1 MTSFGVLGRRVGA
14 MVAVGVTVVATFAPA
29 FASAAQL
36 TERSIQ
42 LSSSAKSA
50 TNVTYT
56 VDFTPIAGAGA
67 FIVDFCSNS
76 PVIGATCT
84 APSANG
90 FSASSVSTATA
101 GFTTTALSATTVEV
115 DGTVTAGASPNVAL
129 AGITNPSVTGPLY
142 ARIVSFDT
150 PAHAAGYTSTN
161 ATPTGSVDMGGVA
174 LSITD
179 KINVSAAVLES
190 MTFCLSGGAI
200 SENCGGTLTAPVLTL
215 GADTGAGIALD
226 PNNVY
231 TGTVNTQLSTNAVGG
246 AVVRLKSSA
255 AGCGGLIRA
264 GASSAAAGCGI
275 APAQATNVVAGE
287 AKFGVKTATAVG
299 VGANYNGTL
308 QPAAGSIYGNTA
320 YAMRYA
326 SDTDGVTSTYGDAF
340 LDTNNA
346 PVNNMGMALT
356 FGASS
361 SNNTP
366 AGTYSAD
373 LSLIASGK
381 F

>member
-1 MTSFGVLGRRVGA
+1 MASFGVLGRRIGA
-14 MVAVGVTVVATFAPA
+14 MVAVGTMVVATFAPA
-29 FASAAQL
+29 FVSAAQI

-50 TNVTYT
+50 TNVTYKI
-56 VDFTPIAGAGA
+56 DFTPVSGAGA
-67 FIVDFCSNS
+67 FVVDFCKNS

-84 APSANG
+84 SPSGDG
-90 FSASSVSTATA
+90 FSASAASTSTA
-101 GFTTTALSATTVEV
+101 GFTVSALSATTIQVN
-115 DGTVTAGASPNVAL
+115 GTVTTAVSPSVEIS
-129 AGITNPSVTGPLY
+129 GITNPNVAGTLY
-142 ARIVSFDT
+142 ARIVTFDT
-150 PAHAAGYTSTN
+150 TVNAANYTSTE

-190 MTFCLSGGAI
+190 MTFCLSGNAI

-215 GADTGAGIALD
+215 GANTGAGIALD
-226 PNNVY
+226 PNSVY

-255 AGCGGLIRA
+255 TGCGGLIRA
-264 GASSAAAGCGI
+264 GAPSAAAGCGI
-275 APAQATNVVAGE
+275 APAQSTDIAAGE
-287 AKFGVKTATAVG
+287 AKFGVKTTAAVG
-299 VGANYNGTL
+299 AGTGFNGVL
-308 QPAAGSIYGNTA
+308 QPASGSVYNNST
-320 YAMRYA
+320 YAMRYVNE
-326 SDTDGVTSTYGDAF
+326 TDGVTSTYGDAF

-361 SNNTP
+361 SNSTP